1 MATRRQAGAEWVHV
15 RPLRRPRA
23 PGKPAS
29 DLRTRQP
36 AGGCSS
42 LPIIGRRLP
51 ASSSFASPAPAGA
64 TLRALQLDPGPARQH
79 KPAAMRKSHN
89 QSPPRPRRPSE
100 QVTGSTQYA
109 LLTTGVLMGAA
120 TDGLDGFRE
129 LWTLLR
135 RVRGRTLALP
145 PACWLSATRS
155 HRPAAYV
162 PDVAGR
168 AVFGRVCLA
177 RVAEANG

>member
-1 MATRRQAGAEWVHV
+1 MRSACDGE
-15 RPLRRPRA
+15 RP
-23 PGKPAS
+23 
-29 DLRTRQP
+29 T
-36 AGGCSS
+36 
-42 LPIIGRRLP
+42 
-51 ASSSFASPAPAGA
+51 
-64 TLRALQLDPGPARQH
+64 TVTV
-79 KPAAMRKSHN
+79 
-89 QSPPRPRRPSE
+89 PPFTRRPSE
-100 QVTGSTQYA
+100 HATGLIQHA
-109 LLTTGVLMGAA
+109 LLTTGALMGAA

-129 LWTLLR
+129 LWTVLR

-168 AVFGRVCLA
+168 AVPGRVCLA